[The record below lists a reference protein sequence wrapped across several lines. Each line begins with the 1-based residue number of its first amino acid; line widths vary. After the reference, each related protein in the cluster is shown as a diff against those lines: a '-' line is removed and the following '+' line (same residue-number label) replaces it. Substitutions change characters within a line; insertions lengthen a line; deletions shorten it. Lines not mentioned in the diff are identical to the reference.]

1 MLAPIGSDFVIS
13 SYANALNVQSPGVS
27 QDLRTTFSATTA
39 QFVEFS
45 KELKRLMQ
53 RVPKAV
59 CKLVKETTETRVTL
73 VNESNGF
80 VSYIHG
86 DDNEQDDDLYHKCS
100 SKPMDHF
107 SNHFSSL
114 GELHEKVNI
123 SINGISTLRCYCD
136 DPNDAKRENKRRFRE
151 ERGQGKK
158 VKTTITLSGDVVPY
172 IPYEEAVRKGFVEIE
187 NLPIWAKRWDSK
199 RRLRSI
205 KAPPVLD
212 SPCFSRFMGVEV
224 EAEQASELTIA
235 DTESAKCD
243 LLCPPMAFPEEN
255 TL

>member
-1 MLAPIGSDFVIS
+1 MFIGGDVILGLKNLGGATFIPVIFCGFNS
-13 SYANALNVQSPGVS
+13 PAAKVQSPGVS

-59 CKLVKETTETRVTL
+59 CK
-73 VNESNGF
+73 
-80 VSYIHG
+80 
-86 DDNEQDDDLYHKCS
+86 CS

-114 GELHEKVNI
+114 GELHEKFNI

-199 RRLRSI
+199 IPGDILGSRNKINDILKKVQE
-205 KAPPVLD
+205 KAKQKQEYHGLK
-212 SPCFSRFMGVEV
+212 
-224 EAEQASELTIA
+224 L
-235 DTESAKCD
+235 K
-243 LLCPPMAFPEEN
+243 N
-255 TL
+255 